1 MFSETLCS
9 LIYSKTAGFSAAA
22 DATRVSVI
30 IGVFKVLISFLFE
43 CVNILYANKLPLFN
57 PDLFN

>member
-1 MFSETLCS
+1 MFNETLCS

-30 IGVFKVLISFLFE
+30 IGVFKVALFIFLFG
-43 CVNILYANKLPLFN
+43 CVNILFSNKLPVIQY
-57 PDLFN
+57 